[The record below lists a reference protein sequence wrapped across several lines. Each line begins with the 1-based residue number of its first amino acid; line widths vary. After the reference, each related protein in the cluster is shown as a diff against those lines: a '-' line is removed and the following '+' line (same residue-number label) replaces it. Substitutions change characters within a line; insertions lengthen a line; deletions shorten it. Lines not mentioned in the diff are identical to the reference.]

1 MLQVAAAAGHST
13 AVATIATV
21 TAAVQ
26 ATWGSEKDK
35 LGNPTEWYVA
45 DDAVSHTRYFVI
57 QGSDSIDHWKVN
69 LTFDPVVFED
79 PSLGVK
85 VCPSAFPALLLVCRL
100 TCHIPCLP
108 LYSCLCAP
116 LLTVVGTSVGCGKAE
131 SKSELTSHVRALT
144 GASWRV

>member
-13 AVATIATV
+13 AVATVATV

-85 VCPSAFPALLLVCRL
+85 VCPSACPALLLVCRL
-100 TCHIPCLP
+100 TCPMSLP
-108 LYSCLCAP
+108 
-116 LLTVVGTSVGCGKAE
+116 TSVLM
-131 SKSELTSHVRALT
+131 SLRALADC
-144 GASWRV
+144 GGHICGLWQG